1 MITDDTRLLPNNQ
14 SPSERFGVETFLVCC
29 KNWSRECTKV
39 IYCQDFK
46 DCLFRKKQGQSL
58 LSVRKSKCETNW
70 SGKWTSTTAVA
81 RNLRC
86 GASLSQEVFCS
97 RPPKAL
103 MGVVVLLKE
112 FLKDVFSTAALPPSN
127 FAIHH
132 GEKACSFAHQRRKSN
147 WRIP

>member
-1 MITDDTRLLPNNQ
+1 MITDDTHPLPISVRTFGCGIFFSFLQKLVTRMYKGNLLQ
-14 SPSERFGVETFLVCC
+14 RFPVQVACFE
-29 KNWSRECTKV
+29 
-39 IYCQDFK
+39 
-46 DCLFRKKQGQSL
+46 KKQDQSL